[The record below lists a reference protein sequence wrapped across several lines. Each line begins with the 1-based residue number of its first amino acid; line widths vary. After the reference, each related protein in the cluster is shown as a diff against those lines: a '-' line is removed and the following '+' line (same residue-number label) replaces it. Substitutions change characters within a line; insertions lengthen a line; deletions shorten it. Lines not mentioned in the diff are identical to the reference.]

1 MLTFRA
7 QLPGVD
13 AESALTWG
21 KLVQINIWPS
31 VVADEVDMPVVVLE
45 PGQKV
50 NIQEVALSYS

>member
-1 MLTFRA
+1 M
-7 QLPGVD
+7 PGVD